1 MGFAVFD
8 WVLSGFYWFF
18 LPCFHSWYWL
28 YLVSK
33 TFIDFDCILLGLT
46 GFDRVSVGFYWV
58 FTMFRWVVLVVPGLN
73 DFC

>member
-28 YLVSK
+28 YLFSK